1 MEKKNIDMLIGKKRD
16 YTSEE
21 DSRKKRSIR
30 LEISPISSTSDV
42 MLESDNQHNTQTNQL
57 SKFWL
62 LHLKPKALIL
72 DEKAITYYPP

>member
-1 MEKKNIDMLIGKKRD
+1 MEKKNIDMIIGKKRD

-30 LEISPISSTSDV
+30 LEISSISSTSVV

-62 LHLKPKALIL
+62 LQFEAKGS
-72 DEKAITYYPP
+72 YSR